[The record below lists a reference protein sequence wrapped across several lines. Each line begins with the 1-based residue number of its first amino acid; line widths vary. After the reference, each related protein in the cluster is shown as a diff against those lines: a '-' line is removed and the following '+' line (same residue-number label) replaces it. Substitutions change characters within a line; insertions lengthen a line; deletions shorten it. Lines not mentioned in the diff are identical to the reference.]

1 MCNCSLLLFVLQG
14 SSGQYIRATLPYIRT
29 EIPIIIVFRA
39 LGFVADKDIL
49 EHICYDFNDTQMMEL
64 LRPSLEEAFVIQ
76 NQQVLLVLIRC
87 FWFFQLTCPSFFI
100 SLMMGYLDS
109 VYCCWMLFFS
119 LSSFLILLGCSWLH
133 REERGY
139 SWCYK
144 GKEDKVCVL
153 RLPKHLAASDFLK
166 HVNKCSQ
173 SIFCRYA
180 KEILQKEMLPHV
192 GIGEYC
198 ETKKA
203 YYFG

>member
-1 MCNCSLLLFVLQG
+1 MFSVAFCTPGFFGPIHPGDTSIYPYRDSYYYRVSSSRFCCWQGYIGTYLLWFQWYSNDGVVTSVIG
-14 SSGQYIRATLPYIRT
+14 RSFCYTKPTGTI
-29 EIPIIIVFRA
+29 
-39 LGFVADKDIL
+39 GADK
-49 EHICYDFNDTQMMEL
+49 
-64 LRPSLEEAFVIQ
+64 
-76 NQQVLLVLIRC
+76 VLLVLPTDLPKP
-87 FWFFQLTCPSFFI
+87 FHFFDD
-100 SLMMGYLDS
+100 GYLDS

-153 RLPKHLAASDFLK
+153 RLPKHLASSDFLK